1 MGRAMMNGNNVVWG
15 RFEGEKVGFGSLEQD
30 FRRVDARLGKAGK
43 SLSEVVDRLAML
55 DLKLESLEERVAALR
70 DR

>member
-15 RFEGEKVGFGSLEQD
+15 RFEGEKVGFGPLEQD